1 MAIFNKIVW
10 SPLVFGV
17 LLLAISVLDV
27 WLFDRQKIT
36 PQQMLTNELL
46 VFVFGLILTIIVLV
60 LVLVLS
66 LVMAFK
72 KRWRQSVLGLVSV
85 LAYLVLFTASAHNG
99 VALLYA
105 T

>member
-46 VFVFGLILTIIVLV
+46 VFVFGLIFTIIVLV
-60 LVLVLS
+60 LS
-66 LVMAFK
+66 LLMAFK

>member
-60 LVLVLS
+60 LS

>member
-60 LVLVLS
+60 LS
-66 LVMAFK
+66 LVMG
-72 KRWRQSVLGLVSV
+72 KR
-85 LAYLVLFTASAHNG
+85 H
-99 VALLYA
+99 
-105 T
+105 

>member
-1 MAIFNKIVW
+1 MAIFNRIVW

-60 LVLVLS
+60 LS

>member
-1 MAIFNKIVW
+1 MAIFNRIVW
-10 SPLVFGV
+10 SPLVYGV

-60 LVLVLS
+60 LS

>member
-1 MAIFNKIVW
+1 
-10 SPLVFGV
+10 VFGV

-60 LVLVLS
+60 LVLS

>member
-27 WLFDRQKIT
+27 WLFDRQIIT

-46 VFVFGLILTIIVLV
+46 VFVFGLILTII
-60 LVLVLS
+60 VLVLS

>member
-1 MAIFNKIVW
+1 M
-10 SPLVFGV
+10 FGV

-60 LVLVLS
+60 LS

>member
-46 VFVFGLILTIIVLV
+46 VFVFGLIFTII
-60 LVLVLS
+60 VLVLS

-72 KRWRQSVLGLVSV
+72 KWWRQSVLGLVSV

>member
-60 LVLVLS
+60 LS
-66 LVMAFK
+66 LLMAFK

-85 LAYLVLFTASAHNG
+85 LAYLVLFTASAHNV

>member
-60 LVLVLS
+60 LS

-72 KRWRQSVLGLVSV
+72 KWWRQSVLGLVSV

>member
-46 VFVFGLILTIIVLV
+46 VFVFGLIFTII
-60 LVLVLS
+60 VLVLS

>member
-1 MAIFNKIVW
+1 MAIFNRIVW

-27 WLFDRQKIT
+27 WLFERQKIT

-46 VFVFGLILTIIVLV
+46 VFVFGLILTII
-60 LVLVLS
+60 VLVLS

>member
-1 MAIFNKIVW
+1 LAIFNKIVW

-27 WLFDRQKIT
+27 WLFDRQIIT

-46 VFVFGLILTIIVLV
+46 VFVFGLILTII
-60 LVLVLS
+60 VLVLS

>member
-1 MAIFNKIVW
+1 LAIFNKIVW

-60 LVLVLS
+60 LS

>member
-36 PQQMLTNELL
+36 LQQMLTNELL
-46 VFVFGLILTIIVLV
+46 VFVFGLILTII
-60 LVLVLS
+60 VLVLS

>member
-1 MAIFNKIVW
+1 MVSFSVRGSFTGDICFW
-10 SPLVFGV
+10 MFGY
-17 LLLAISVLDV
+17 
-27 WLFDRQKIT
+27 FDRQKIT

-46 VFVFGLILTIIVLV
+46 VFVFGLILTII
-60 LVLVLS
+60 VLVLS

>member
-60 LVLVLS
+60 LVLS

>member
-60 LVLVLS
+60 LS

-72 KRWRQSVLGLVSV
+72 KRWRQSVLGLLSV
-85 LAYLVLFTASAHNG
+85 LAYLVLFLASAHNG
-99 VALLYA
+99 VALIYA

>member
-1 MAIFNKIVW
+1 MAIFNRIVW

-17 LLLAISVLDV
+17 FLLAISVLDV

-46 VFVFGLILTIIVLV
+46 VFVFGLILTII
-60 LVLVLS
+60 VLVLS

>member
-1 MAIFNKIVW
+1 
-10 SPLVFGV
+10 VFGV

-60 LVLVLS
+60 LS

>member
-60 LVLVLS
+60 LS
-66 LVMAFK
+66 LLMAFK
-72 KRWRQSVLGLVSV
+72 KRWRQSLLGLVSV

>member
-60 LVLVLS
+60 LS

-72 KRWRQSVLGLVSV
+72 KRWRQSVLDQWISR
-85 LAYLVLFTASAHNG
+85 
-99 VALLYA
+99 LLEIGF
-105 T
+105 

>member
-1 MAIFNKIVW
+1 LAIFNKIVW

-60 LVLVLS
+60 LVLS

>member
-1 MAIFNKIVW
+1 MGVFELCL
-10 SPLVFGV
+10 SCLRYLVFGI

-46 VFVFGLILTIIVLV
+46 VFVFGLILTII
-60 LVLVLS
+60 VLVLS

>member
-27 WLFDRQKIT
+27 WLFDRQRIT

-46 VFVFGLILTIIVLV
+46 VFVFGLIFTIIVLV
-60 LVLVLS
+60 LS
-66 LVMAFK
+66 LLMAFK